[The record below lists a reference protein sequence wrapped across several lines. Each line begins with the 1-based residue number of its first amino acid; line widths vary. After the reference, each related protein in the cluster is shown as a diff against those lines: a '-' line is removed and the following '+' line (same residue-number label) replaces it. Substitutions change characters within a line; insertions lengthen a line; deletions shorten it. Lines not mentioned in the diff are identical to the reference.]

1 MKSNE
6 LEKFIEEIKYVN
18 RNPKNNSVLQLLES
32 QGKNPEII
40 LEKDSQLFRSR
51 IISDGDK
58 INEEKG
64 FFGYGSKGSFIPPR
78 ERAVDMRANYRYIPY
93 LYCSNH
99 RYISIAEVRPWLAAE
114 VSVATISVQEKLTLL
129 DFSMQEDIKQIT
141 TAKKICLRTC
151 LNCFQSL

>member
-64 FFGYGSKGSFIPPR
+64 FFGYGSKGSFIPP
-78 ERAVDMRANYRYIPY
+78 N
-93 LYCSNH
+93 STKGK
-99 RYISIAEVRPWLAAE
+99 SG
-114 VSVATISVQEKLTLL
+114 
-129 DFSMQEDIKQIT
+129 
-141 TAKKICLRTC
+141 
-151 LNCFQSL
+151 